1 MRLILQK
8 VDYAKLSV
16 NNKLVSKI
24 NNGLLVFIGFSKE
37 DNENNF
43 QKIINKIINL
53 RIFMDSNDK
62 MNVSVN
68 DINGDVMLVSQFT
81 LYSKLN
87 GNRPSFSDALEYD
100 KAENLYNIFCKNF
113 ENSYKNVKKG
123 VFGAKMI
130 IELVNSGPVTIM
142 FEEKEI

>member
-142 FEEKEI
+142 LEGKEI